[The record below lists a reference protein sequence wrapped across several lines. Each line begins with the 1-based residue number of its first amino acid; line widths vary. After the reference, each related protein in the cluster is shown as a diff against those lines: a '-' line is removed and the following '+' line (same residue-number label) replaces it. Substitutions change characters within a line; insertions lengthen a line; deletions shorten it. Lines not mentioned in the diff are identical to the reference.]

1 MKFYFLPHK
10 SGMLLLAIK
19 KQNSN
24 FRMKTES
31 EVITMPITTEDSIKM
46 VGSFLGEKEQTLLKE
61 FLN

>member
-19 KQNSN
+19 KENST
-24 FRMKTES
+24 FRMKTTS
-31 EVITMPITTEDSIKM
+31 EVITMPITAEDSIKM
-46 VGSFLGEKEQTLLKE
+46 VGSYLGQKEESLLKE

>member
-19 KQNSN
+19 KQNST

-46 VGSFLGEKEQTLLKE
+46 VGSYLGQEEETLLEK